1 MQITPIILKEVEFVI
16 YYKESLPVR
25 VLSSPYLKEALLL
38 EMIDNNKKIIVSVI
52 YRSPSQ
58 SNREFNSFL
67 SSFEQLLSE
76 ISKRKPT
83 VSIIT
88 GDFDARSS
96 NWWSNDTNTLE
107 GTNLYSLTSSNN
119 FSQLINEPT
128 HIQRNSS
135 SCIDLIFTDRPNLAV
150 NSGVHASLHPNCHHQ
165 VVHTS
170 FNLNI
175 SYPPPY
181 QRLIW
186 DYKKADSVKI
196 RKALDLINWERL
208 FNNKNINEQVSI
220 LNETILNVFSN
231 YVPNK
236 YITVDDKDPVWM
248 NETIKL
254 KIKAKDNMYN
264 KYLQNGRF
272 ESDFVLLETLITE
285 LNELIVTTKALYY
298 ENLGKKLN
306 NPLVQAKTYNL

>member
-1 MQITPIILKEVEFVI
+1 
-16 YYKESLPVR
+16 
-25 VLSSPYLKEALLL
+25 
-38 EMIDNNKKIIVSVI
+38 MIDNNKKIIVSVI
-52 YRSPSQ
+52 YCSPSQ
-58 SNREFNSFL
+58 SNLEFNSFL

-88 GDFDARSS
+88 RDFNARSS
-96 NWWSNDTNTLE
+96 SWWSNDTNNLE

-135 SCIDLIFTDRPNLAV
+135 SCTDLIFTDRPNLAV

-175 SYPPPY
+175 FYPQPH

-186 DYKKADSVKI
+186 DY
-196 RKALDLINWERL
+196 
-208 FNNKNINEQVSI
+208 
-220 LNETILNVFSN
+220 
-231 YVPNK
+231 
-236 YITVDDKDPVWM
+236 
-248 NETIKL
+248 
-254 KIKAKDNMYN
+254 
-264 KYLQNGRF
+264 
-272 ESDFVLLETLITE
+272 
-285 LNELIVTTKALYY
+285 
-298 ENLGKKLN
+298 
-306 NPLVQAKTYNL
+306 